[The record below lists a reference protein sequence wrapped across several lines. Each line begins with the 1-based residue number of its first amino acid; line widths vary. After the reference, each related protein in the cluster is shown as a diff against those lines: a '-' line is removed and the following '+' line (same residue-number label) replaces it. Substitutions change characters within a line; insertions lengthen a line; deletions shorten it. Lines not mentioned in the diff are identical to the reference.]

1 VRIAAPAALVRAE
14 PGWRTPLVAW
24 AASRALV
31 LALGIAASL
40 AFGVPE
46 RGVDP
51 AVPRALALLG
61 GWDTTWYLDVARH
74 GYAHDTGQV
83 GEVFTNLAFFPLLPG
98 VMAAALAIG
107 LNPFIAALVI
117 SNLAFLAALQGFHVL
132 SVGRLGEEAAARA
145 TWALALLPTAAY
157 ASVAYTEGIVLA
169 CALGAALAGTRGRH
183 GLAGLAAAAA
193 TLARPTGILVALL
206 AGLLALRGPAA
217 GRVRRVALA
226 VGPSIVALTAFL
238 AWMAVARGSALLPF
252 EAQRA
257 WDRGQ
262 VGIGLVT
269 AAPSEISAGWDH
281 IVSGTGGA
289 AWHATIRDLAFL
301 ALYVWLLVR
310 LWRSEGGLRSPW
322 VAYSAAAIA
331 LPLSSGTVTSMAR
344 FGLLAFPLMWPL
356 GEWLGAERGRAVR
369 WAGAAVVVTALLVAQ
384 LTMRSP

>member
-1 VRIAAPAALVRAE
+1 MRTAAPAALARAE
-14 PGWRTPLVAW
+14 PGWRMPLVAW

-31 LALGIAASL
+31 IALGIAASL

-51 AVPRALALLG
+51 AVPHALSLLG

-83 GEVFTNLAFFPLLPG
+83 GEVFTNLAFFPLLPA

-107 LNPFIAALVI
+107 LNPFIAALVV

-132 SVGRLGEEAAARA
+132 SAERFGDEAAARA

-157 ASVAYTEGIVLA
+157 ASLAYTEGIVLA
-169 CALGAALAGTRGRH
+169 CALGAALAGTRGRP

-217 GRVRRVALA
+217 GRARRVALA
-226 VGPSIVALTAFL
+226 VGPSLVALAAFL
-238 AWMAVARGSALLPF
+238 TWMAVARGSALLPF
-252 EAQRA
+252 EAQHA

-269 AAPSEISAGWDH
+269 AAPSEIAAGWH
-281 IVSGTGGA
+281 HLVSGTGGA

-301 ALYVWLLVR
+301 VLYLWLLAR

-331 LPLSSGTVTSMAR
+331 LPLSSGTITSMAR
-344 FGLLAFPLMWPL
+344 FGLLAFPLMWAL
-356 GEWLGAERGRAVR
+356 GDWLGAERGRAAR
-369 WAGAAVVVTALLVAQ
+369 WAGAAVVVIALLVAQ